1 MAAVNCANLKT
12 EIPSKIVE
20 IQFLINKIEINYF
33 N

>member
-12 EIPSKIVE
+12 EILSKIIK
-20 IQFLINKIEINYF
+20 IQFLINKIEINYI

>member
-12 EIPSKIVE
+12 EILSKIVE
-20 IQFLINKIEINYF
+20 TQFLINKIEINYF